1 MSGKVNPD
9 AVLGLQ
15 LYAKA
20 RSDGKDYPTGWVAT
34 SYDYDDYKV
43 WIQFEHRN
51 FSPWDTELS
60 DLEIV
65 IDLKT
70 GKQYLREK

>member
-15 LYAKA
+15 LYEND
-20 RSDGKDYPTGWVAT
+20 RPSGWTAV
-34 SYDYDDYKV
+34 SYEFEDNTV
-43 WIQFEHRN
+43 WVQFEHSQFR
-51 FSPWDTELS
+51 PWDTKLS
-60 DLEIV
+60 SLEIV